1 VETVMRRLDLLGY
14 LGLLLVAAAALTRLL
29 VAGSGPA
36 ALGLA
41 ALGVAVFLVYFFRAG
56 HDVQRFLSRRST
68 HEGGNVLGTA
78 IFVVAIAVLVN
89 ILASHFR
96 VQTDVT
102 ADKLFTMAPE
112 TITALHSAPSA
123 PEILAF
129 YPEGDPT
136 LAGVAALA
144 DAARMVDPA
153 IVFRAVDPD
162 REPGEALRFDV
173 REPTTVVRVGE
184 RHETFSGARE
194 ADFLGALL
202 RASRPGKRARI
213 AFLRG
218 HGEPTFNDASPR
230 GARSAAEALYSRG
243 YVVVALGLLDGRS
256 LRDSVDVL
264 VVAGPQ
270 VPFAPA
276 EEESLRVFLDGGGR
290 LLALLDP
297 AWPVT
302 IDSTLTRYG
311 ARFVPRFLADPS
323 GREPQ
328 VLLPGEYSAHPAV
341 AALRRRNVPVVF
353 RGVGEIVQSR
363 PSVSGARH
371 AALIRSSEHAVI
383 ADDPGSEPSAR
394 ILAAAAEWP
403 ASPRPGRLIVVGD
416 VDFAT
421 QELFGV
427 LGDADFLLGCVQWL
441 ADEEASIQLRPRER
455 TSRPVLLTRQQG
467 RALMVLLVG
476 ALPFGMLVV
485 GAAAWWRRR

>member
-1 VETVMRRLDLLGY
+1 MRRLDLLGY
-14 LGLLLVAAAALTRLL
+14 LGLLLLAAAALTRLL

-41 ALGVAVFLVYFFRAG
+41 VLGVTLFLVYFFRAG
-56 HDVQRFLSRRST
+56 HDIQHFLSRRST
-68 HEGGNVLGTA
+68 QEGGNVLGTA
-78 IFVVAIAVLVN
+78 VFVVAIAVLVN

-96 VQTDVT
+96 LQTDMT

-112 TITALHSAPSA
+112 TVAALHNAPSP

-136 LAGVAALA
+136 REGVAALA

-153 IVFRAVDPD
+153 VVYKAVDLD
-162 REPGEALRFDV
+162 REPAEALRFGV

-194 ADFLGALL
+194 EDFLGALL

-230 GARSAAEALYSRG
+230 GARSAAEALFSRG
-243 YVVVALGLLDGRS
+243 YMVIALGLLDGRS

-264 VVAGPQ
+264 VVSGPQ

-276 EEESLRVFLDGGGR
+276 EEESLRVFLAGGGR

-302 IDSTLTRYG
+302 MDSTLAPFG
-311 ARFVPRFLADPS
+311 MRFVPRFLADPT

-341 AALRRRNVPVVF
+341 AALRRRNLPVVF
-353 RGVGEIVQSR
+353 RGVGEILLSR
-363 PSVSGARH
+363 PPLAGARH
-371 AALIRSSEHAVI
+371 APLIRSNARTVT

-403 ASPRPGRLIVVGD
+403 ASPRPGRLILVGD
-416 VDFAT
+416 ADFAT

-441 ADEEASIQLRPRER
+441 ADEESSIQLRPRER
-455 TSRPVLLTRQQG
+455 TSRPVLLTQQQG

-476 ALPFGMLVV
+476 ALPFAVLVV
-485 GAAAWWRRR
+485 GTAAWWRRR